1 MQVKDPGQ
9 FLGFWEELC
18 LETVQEE
25 QSYNNTQLLQMKT
38 EFKEQDICIKRLGS

>member
-9 FLGFWEELC
+9 FLGFWKELC

-25 QSYNNTQLLQMKT
+25 QSYNNTYLLQMTT
-38 EFKEQDICIKRLGS
+38 EFKEQEIHIKKLGS